1 MTDSRSRAKPLD
13 YAGRCARY
21 LPRRGIAYDPERLSV
36 DRLTPR
42 QRRRALKKERHAFP
56 VFPLLPD
63 IDNDP
68 YDGDEYDDE
77 HCSHCGGEWY
87 LQECD
92 DPIQC
97 CDPRC
102 DGQWHPCVACQGT
115 GWARN
120 QVIW

>member
-1 MTDSRSRAKPLD
+1 MAAARDIGDKARLAGVSEYPEAPWVQERIRETVAEVTAAAPLD
-13 YAGRCARY
+13 GEVLGEFR
-21 LPRRGIAYDPERLSV
+21 
-36 DRLTPR
+36 
-42 QRRRALKKERHAFP
+42 
-56 VFPLLPD
+56 
-63 IDNDP
+63 
-68 YDGDEYDDE
+68 DDDDADYE
-77 HCSHCGGEWY
+77 TCSHCGGEWY

-115 GWARN
+115 GLAKH

>member
-1 MTDSRSRAKPLD
+1 M
-13 YAGRCARY
+13 
-21 LPRRGIAYDPERLSV
+21 V
-36 DRLTPR
+36 
-42 QRRRALKKERHAFP
+42 
-56 VFPLLPD
+56 D

-77 HCSHCGGEWY
+77 RCSHCGGDWWAM
-87 LQECD
+87 ECD

-102 DGQWHPCVACQGT
+102 DGQWHPCSACQGT